1 MKKVFLF
8 LFLTIVIV
16 CSEHSLFAQ
25 VYTPSSALSYSGQSN
40 IVIDGKSFTT
50 GTSGASIYLTNCTNV
65 VIKNCK
71 FTLTASIIGVQ
82 LMGCTNVEI
91 TGCSFSN
98 FNSGVY
104 AVKCKGGINIHCN
117 QFNTIAGTKP
127 RGQMV
132 QFNTCTGG
140 GNRVSY
146 NTLDTPVGIGGA
158 EDLINM
164 YASSGIPTDP
174 IQING
179 NQLRGGGPATSGG
192 GIMMGD
198 NGSHDV
204 TCDGNILVDPG
215 QYGISA
221 PSGSNMIIKNNKV
234 YSAQYAWTN
243 VGIYAGTQS
252 EVNAGW
258 VCDGPTIQVLNNQ
271 VQWTN
276 KNGIKNGWY
285 NCPCCPGVIQ
295 SGNNFNAS
303 ITTSILPTT
312 LQFNGSQ
319 CPVSAVTKTQTIT
332 LTKGWNLISI
342 NVCPSDSSITTM
354 FKNVDVLEI
363 KTETNFWRK
372 GQNTALNS
380 LSKLLPGAA
389 YLVNM
394 NIATNLTISGNPL
407 GLANY
412 ASVSTGWNLIGC
424 YDQTSVNITNYFSAT
439 NCKEIKN
446 FNGFWIPNGSTNSI
460 TTIDPG
466 KGYFIKK

>member
-1 MKKVFLF
+1 MINRLIVFLVF
-8 LFLTIVIV
+8 TISYTIVT
-16 CSEHSLFAQ
+16 AQ
-25 VYTPSSALSYSGQSN
+25 VNTPSVALSYSGKSN
-40 IVIDGKSFTT
+40 ITINGLSFTT
-50 GTSGASIYLTNCTNV
+50 GTNGASIYLTNCTNV

-71 FTLTASIIGVQ
+71 FSLTGSIIGVQ

-91 TGCSFSN
+91 TACSFYN

-104 AVKCKGGINIHCN
+104 AVNCKGGINIHCN
-117 QFNTIAGTKP
+117 QFDTIAGTKP

-132 QFNTCTGG
+132 QFNACSGG

-146 NTLDTPVGIGGA
+146 NTLNTPEGIGGS
-158 EDLINM
+158 EDIINM
-164 YASSGIPTDP
+164 YASSGIATDP
-174 IQING
+174 IQIYG

-204 TCDGNILVDPG
+204 TCDGNIVVDPG

-221 PSGSNMIIKNNKV
+221 PSGSNMIIRNNKV
-234 YSAQYAWTN
+234 YSAKYAWSN

-295 SGNNFNAS
+295 SGNNFNAT
-303 ITTSILPTT
+303 ITSSILPVT
-312 LQFNGSQ
+312 LQLNTAQ
-319 CPVSAVTKTQTIT
+319 CSTNSTKITQTIA
-332 LTKGWNLISI
+332 LSKGWNIISI
-342 NVCPSDSSITTM
+342 NVCPADSSIATL
-354 FKNVDVLEI
+354 FKNLNVQEI
-363 KTETNFWRK
+363 KNETSFWRN
-372 GQNTALNS
+372 GQTTAYNS
-380 LSKLLPGAA
+380 LNKINPGAA
-389 YLVNM
+389 YLINM
-394 NIATNLTISGNPL
+394 NTAASITMTGTPV
-407 GLANY
+407 GLPTY
-412 ASVSTGWNLIGC
+412 SSLSTGWNMMGC
-424 YDQTSVNITNYFSAT
+424 YEQTATNITNYFNAT

-446 FNGFWIPNGSTNSI
+446 FNGFWIPGGSTNSI
-460 TTIDPG
+460 TSIDPG